1 MLIVNFEVN
10 DDPEEFWNGVYGME
24 MIALYLSSI
33 DQHESNAIHRSS
45 FEKVIALIP
54 SSKLSKIVSR

>member
-1 MLIVNFEVN
+1 
-10 DDPEEFWNGVYGME
+10 ME
-24 MIALYLSSI
+24 MIALYLISI

-45 FEKVIALIP
+45 FEKVIP

>member
-1 MLIVNFEVN
+1 
-10 DDPEEFWNGVYGME
+10 ME
-24 MIALYLSSI
+24 MIALYLINI

-45 FEKVIALIP
+45 FENVIALIP

>member
-1 MLIVNFEVN
+1 
-10 DDPEEFWNGVYGME
+10 ME
-24 MIALYLSSI
+24 MIELYLISI